1 MLVNTPLL
9 PLTVTVLA
17 SVLPNP
23 GADEALRARLPDA
36 TVVVLDDCDALE
48 SLGIAGSWCHVGSTL
63 AEIAPAKRL
72 GALTVMIDADVNS
85 EVDDLFGGDFLAA
98 SVLSDFYDLVLG
110 GLDELTPGA
119 LARLPDVSS
128 GPENER
134 VVGWLD
140 RQDRAAGAT
149 APRRAVAPPPP
160 PPPSEPPA
168 ATATK
173 FCIHCGATL
182 PRVAKFCSE
191 CGERLA
197 PDGG

>member
-1 MLVNTPLL
+1 M
-9 PLTVTVLA
+9 
-17 SVLPNP
+17 
-23 GADEALRARLPDA
+23 
-36 TVVVLDDCDALE
+36 LDDCDALE

-140 RQDRAAGAT
+140 RQDRAAGAHRAAPSRAAAAAAAQRT
-149 APRRAVAPPPP
+149 AGRRRD
-160 PPPSEPPA
+160 
-168 ATATK
+168 K

>member
-36 TVVVLDDCDALE
+36 TVVVLDDCEALE

-134 VVGWLD
+134 VVGWHDL
-140 RQDRAAGAT
+140 RPHT
-149 APRRAVAPPPP
+149 
-160 PPPSEPPA
+160 
-168 ATATK
+168 
-173 FCIHCGATL
+173 FCIL
-182 PRVAKFCSE
+182 
-191 CGERLA
+191 
-197 PDGG
+197 

>member
-110 GLDELTPGA
+110 GLDELTPDA

-168 ATATK
+168 AAATK